1 MKDLTIVVE
10 GKTDIAILRRLLVRR
25 EDFSLGF
32 YSGDGRM
39 SQTSLGRNI
48 LFHEG
53 GPLLIVIDADTLT
66 PKTAAETCDSIR
78 SALRSVSA
86 DDRFDVFAIIPE
98 LEVLF
103 FEASNILV
111 RRFGEE
117 KVNELVIERGH
128 YRPKAVLEDIL
139 RSVGLSRENFYKTL
153 SDKDVEELRCGNQ
166 ARRLIEAVDL
176 LVSSVV
182 SNEMVRPSAHG
193 PR

>member
-1 MKDLTIVVE
+1 MKSLKIVVE
-10 GKTDIAILRRLLVRR
+10 GRSDIAILRRLLIPR
-25 EDFSLGF
+25 ESYGFGF
-32 YSGDGRM
+32 YAGGGRL
-39 SQTSLGRNI
+39 SVTTLGRNI
-48 LFHEG
+48 LVHEG
-53 GPLLIVIDADTLT
+53 GPLMIVIDADTLT

-86 DDRFDVFAIIPE
+86 DGSFDVFAFVPE

-103 FEASNILV
+103 FEASKVLV
-111 RRFGEE
+111 QRFGME

-139 RSVGLSRENFYKTL
+139 RSVGLSREDFYKAL
-153 SDKDVEELRCGNQ
+153 SDEDVEELRSGDQ

-176 LVSSVV
+176 LVSSAL
-182 SNEMVRPSAHG
+182 SDEMVHPSARG

>member
-1 MKDLTIVVE
+1 MNELKIVVE
-10 GKTDIAILRRLLVRR
+10 GKADLAILRRLVVRQ
-25 EDFSLGF
+25 ENSAFDFYAGA
-32 YSGDGRM
+32 GRM
-39 SQTSLGRNI
+39 SLTSLGRNI

-78 SALRSVSA
+78 SALRSVSP
-86 DDRFDVFAIIPE
+86 DDRFDVFAFVPE

-103 FEASNILV
+103 FEASTVLV
-111 RRFGEE
+111 RRFGTE
-117 KVNELVIERGH
+117 KVSELVIERGH

-139 RSVGLSRENFYKTL
+139 QSDRLSREDFYKTL
-153 SDKDVEELRCGNQ
+153 SDEEVEELRCGDQ

-176 LVSSVV
+176 LVSPALRA
-182 SNEMVRPSAHG
+182 EMVHPSAPG